1 VKHIGVLWAFALGFA
16 LTGCSHG
23 GSFVAKII
31 IVNPTQYSATV
42 DVHGPDQGF
51 LGLATVGGDSETTI
65 RDVYDQGSS
74 WIFRFGYS
82 GYEQELEIPRAKL
95 AADGWRVTIPS
106 SFEEHLQTRGVQ
118 PPP

>member
-1 VKHIGVLWAFALGFA
+1 VKHIGVLWVISVGLA

-23 GSFVAKII
+23 GSFVAKVV

-51 LGLATVGGDSETTI
+51 LGLATVGADSEMTI
-65 RDVYDQGSS
+65 RDVYDQGKS
-74 WIFRFGYS
+74 WIFRFGYA
-82 GYEQELEIPRAKL
+82 GYAQEVEISRAKL
-95 AADGWRVTIPS
+95 AADGWRVKIPS
-106 SFEEHLQTRGVQ
+106 SFEKHLQSRGVQ